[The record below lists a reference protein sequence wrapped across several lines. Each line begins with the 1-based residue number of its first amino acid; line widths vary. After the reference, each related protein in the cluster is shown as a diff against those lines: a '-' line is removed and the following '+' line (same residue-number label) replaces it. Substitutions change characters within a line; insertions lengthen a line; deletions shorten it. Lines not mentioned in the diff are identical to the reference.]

1 MYSPAFMKFLIG
13 RDADDFLV
21 EEKKEI
27 KYTQRPIDNVVYR
40 CTRYA
45 TIPIEIKTNKY

>member
-1 MYSPAFMKFLIG
+1 MYSPTFMRFLIG

-21 EEKKEI
+21 EEKDETEKKPSENI
-27 KYTQRPIDNVVYR
+27 FYR

-45 TIPIEIKTNKY
+45 TVPIEIKIK